1 MSVRFV
7 GKKHLIPDH
16 IKKVSLKMK
25 TKIGLDKNPL
35 KHLNAGTGLR
45 FYCNKDKMKRL
56 NFAAGSSL
64 FCRSGL
70 GR

>member
-1 MSVRFV
+1 MET
-7 GKKHLIPDH
+7 KKRLN
-16 IKKVSLKMK
+16 
-25 TKIGLDKNPL
+25 KNSL